1 MICIPIVG
9 PTQHKSIEDIAVA
22 EPLADFLAEASG
34 TDIDDFYSATQVAS
48 PTLAAALEKLGL
60 LVKANLKLRE
70 KIDALE
76 F

>member
-1 MICIPIVG
+1 
-9 PTQHKSIEDIAVA
+9 
-22 EPLADFLAEASG
+22 LADFLAEASG

-48 PTLAAALEKLGL
+48 PTLVAALEKLRL
-60 LVKANLKLRE
+60 LVEANLKLRE

>member
-1 MICIPIVG
+1 M
-9 PTQHKSIEDIAVA
+9 
-22 EPLADFLAEASG
+22 ADFLAEASG
-34 TDIDDFYSATQVAS
+34 TDIDDFYGATQVAS
-48 PTLAAALEKLGL
+48 PTLVAALDKLGL